1 METRSVNLLAVSLA
15 LMTACAPSTQMGQ
28 TEGRPT
34 TDTLIGRVASA
45 PHGMVATDAALA
57 TNVGVQIMKSGGN
70 AADAAVATAFAMAV
84 VYPEA
89 GNIGGGGFIVAHFSN
104 GNDAALDFREV
115 APLKATRDM
124 YVDANG
130 DVTKQSLIGYLASG
144 VPGSVAGLWEF
155 HKRYGTKPWRQV
167 LHPAIELAKNGFIVD
182 EHFAH
187 AIANDARLKNFAG
200 SSKLLLP
207 NGAPPVVGS
216 RWRNPELAATLQRI
230 AEHGRDGFYKG
241 QTADLIVAEMQ
252 RGGGL
257 ITHEDLAAYQPKWR
271 SPIEF
276 DYRGH
281 HVVAM
286 PPASSGGIT
295 LAIMCNILDGYD
307 LKSLGARSAARYH
320 LVAEASRRAFADRNQ
335 LLGDPDFVHIPTD
348 MLLSSQ
354 YAAQQ
359 RATISPDHA
368 TPSAEIRPGL
378 GQVLEGTQTTHM
390 SFVDGAGNAVALT
403 TTLNELFGSA
413 VAVSGGGF
421 MLNDEMD
428 DFTSKVGVP
437 NMFGLVQGA
446 ANAIAPGKRML
457 SAMTPTIVLGHDGKP
472 LLITGA
478 RGGPR
483 IISAVYQ
490 IMSNVLDH
498 DMTLPDAVVM
508 PRIHMQ
514 HLPDIL
520 YHERNAFDA
529 VTRDSLAKMGYHVAL
544 RDGYIGAAPT
554 LLRIGSHWTGMADP
568 RSGGLAAGF

>member
-57 TNVGVQIMKSGGN
+57 TNVGVQMMKSGGN

-130 DVTKQSLIGYLASG
+130 DVTKKSLIASG

-529 VTRDSLAKMGYHVAL
+529 VTRDSLEKMGYHVAL